1 MRIMTALPVLA
12 LPLLA
17 VPAPAQAAARQV
29 SGATFLGY
37 EGTAAIVHTYLPGK
51 GFTKT
56 KVGTMIQISAAPDG
70 KKVAWV
76 DDNGRLHVTQGTRD
90 TVVAKGAVSGVP
102 CATPVWSADSTRIAY
117 AMTAA
122 ESMAPIG
129 IVGADGK
136 NRRKIGKSYGVCHL
150 AWSAGGRYLAGYA
163 GTTDGVFL
171 LDTTI
176 GKTRRAAGIKLANH
190 VQSLSPDGRRV
201 IVNKIG
207 ASSPGGDGSWPLW
220 FRPTLVDTVTGSTIK
235 LPVKGSLI
243 GATYLTD
250 GRLAVR
256 VKGTPNNTIV
266 VLGTNLKEVQRMAE
280 PAQARKFALLGLM
293 P

>member
-1 MRIMTALPVLA
+1 MTALSALA

-17 VPAPAQAAARQV
+17 IPAPAQAAAKQV
-29 SGATFLGY
+29 GGATFVGYGGSGATVY
-37 EGTAAIVHTYLPGK
+37 TYLPGR
-51 GFTKT
+51 GFTSTT
-56 KVGTMIQISAAPDG
+56 KVRGLFQFSAAPDG
-70 KKVAWV
+70 KKVAWI
-76 DDNGRLHVTQGTRD
+76 DDNGRLHVTQGTKD
-90 TVVAKGAVSGVP
+90 AVVAKGAVAGIP

-122 ESMAPIG
+122 ESMAPIA

-136 NRRKIGKSYGVCHL
+136 NRRTIAKTYGVCHL

-163 GTTDGVFL
+163 GSTDGVFL
-171 LDTTI
+171 LDTTT
-176 GKTRRAAGIKLANH
+176 GKSRRAAGIKLANH

-207 ASSPGGDGSWPLW
+207 ANAPGGDGTWPLA
-220 FRPTLVDTVTGSTIK
+220 FRPTLVDTMTGATIK

-243 GATYLTD
+243 GALYTKD

-256 VKGTPNNTIV
+256 VKGAKNNTIA
-266 VLGTNLKEVQRMAE
+266 VLDGNLKEIQRIIE
-280 PAQARKFALLGLM
+280 PAEARQFGLLGLIS
-293 P
+293 